1 MTEEGKHLVAWA
13 EKYAYEPDEYTG
25 RSSVLISDTQI
36 EAQMKRKGLKM
47 FSIDGVDIWALNL
60 KNAKRKRN
68 NMPF

>member
-1 MTEEGKHLVAWA
+1 MTEEGKHLIECA
-13 EKYAYEPDEYTG
+13 EKYIYEPDEYTG

-60 KNAKRKRN
+60 KNAWRKRN